1 MYGLLDGDIVVFRC
15 GFAAER
21 TRWHLSHG
29 DTTEVFEY
37 KREAMDRLD
46 EVCPGKLS
54 RVEGEDYRMWPEVEL
69 EPLSHALSNVKT
81 LIAKICEACDIT
93 PFELKVA
100 FSPKQT
106 FRHKLAKTRP
116 YKGNRKDGRRPAHE
130 DAIKKYMK
138 ENYDCT
144 TAEDEEADDLLAI
157 WQTQY
162 GPHDSVIV
170 SLDKDLDQVP
180 GLKYNWVHDVH
191 YDIDEAKAM
200 YNFHMQ
206 LLTGDSTDNIVG
218 LPGIG
223 PGKAAKALHGLETAQ
238 DQLQEVVSQ
247 YQIHSGKKDWYE
259 YMIEMAR
266 LVWIRRYPNEDIA
279 KSLDGN
285 LNDPTEAWGED
296 ELTLELT

>member
-21 TRWHLSHG
+21 TRWHLSYG
-29 DTTEVFEY
+29 DNVEVFEF

-69 EPLSHALSNVKT
+69 EPLSHALNNVKT
-81 LIAKICEACDIT
+81 LIAKVCENCDIT
-93 PFELKVA
+93 PFELKIA

-116 YKGNRKDGRRPAHE
+116 YKGNRKDGRRPTYE
-130 DAIKKYMK
+130 EEIKAYMK
-138 ENYDCT
+138 ENYDCY

-157 WQTQY
+157 WQTDL
-162 GPHDSVIV
+162 GPYDSIII

-191 YDIDEAKAM
+191 YDIDEAKAV
-200 YNFHMQ
+200 YNFHLQ

-223 PGKAAKALHGLETAQ
+223 KGKAQKALHGLDTAEEQ
-238 DQLQEVVSQ
+238 FAEVCQQ
-247 YQIHSGKKDWYE
+247 YQIHSGKEDWEE
-259 YMIEMAR
+259 YLVEQAR
-266 LVWIRRYPNEDIA
+266 LVYIRRKPHEM
-279 KSLDGN
+279 
-285 LNDPTEAWGED
+285 W
-296 ELTLELT
+296 ELTLPNVAHADWGDDDLTLEIG